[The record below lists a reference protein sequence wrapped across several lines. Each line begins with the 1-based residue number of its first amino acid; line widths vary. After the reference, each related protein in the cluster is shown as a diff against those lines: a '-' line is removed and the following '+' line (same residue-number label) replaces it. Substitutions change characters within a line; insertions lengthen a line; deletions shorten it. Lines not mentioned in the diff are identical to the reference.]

1 MRRLRISDDDEDC
14 RELLSELE
22 DELRLQEKDHKNFPE
37 EVRRYL
43 VQRSQL
49 NWKRGF
55 KDLAGK
61 VNVLLTSCFK
71 CGSLRHLASGCTYF
85 KKGTAC
91 HWRPCNSCKQGGH
104 LPEDFLPT
112 EELKTCIDLRRK
124 IRQDNSDM
132 LKVDP
137 DRRLRVFKEPF
148 KYKRFKVQRQRKET
162 DDNELGDNQKGA
174 NATVNG
180 QPVYRATVDSE
191 SQEDS
196 EDSTQSE

>member
-1 MRRLRISDDDEDC
+1 
-14 RELLSELE
+14 
-22 DELRLQEKDHKNFPE
+22 
-37 EVRRYL
+37 
-43 VQRSQL
+43 
-49 NWKRGF
+49 
-55 KDLAGK
+55 
-61 VNVLLTSCFK
+61 
-71 CGSLRHLASGCTYF
+71 
-85 KKGTAC
+85 
-91 HWRPCNSCKQGGH
+91 
-104 LPEDFLPT
+104 
-112 EELKTCIDLRRK
+112 
-124 IRQDNSDM
+124 M

-180 QPVYRATVDSE
+180 HPVYRATVDSE